1 MENDILPFSVVS
13 LFPAVVEIEI
23 IVDLRSLNQ
32 KHIVNLNFQIDVRT
46 IPDYTIEPK

>member
-1 MENDILPFSVVS
+1 MYFFMETENLPFSVVS

-32 KHIVNLNFQIDVRT
+32 KHMST
-46 IPDYTIEPK
+46 